1 MKRIFLVAV
10 LAVGLF
16 ACSES
21 PEPTAA
27 EVEAE
32 PEGVQDAPYEVIG
45 DDLQD
50 LKNAFN
56 ANEGRVR
63 LLFLSG
69 PTCGICLRGMADL
82 NDEFLAERQ
91 NDDRL
96 VTFVV
101 HVPTMGAKERH
112 VIETIPLLQGPRIH
126 HYWEDSGIIGQHFSE
141 TMDVSMYVWD
151 FWAIYGPDARWD
163 GTLPPKPSYYEH
175 QLGGSGGFPQELRL
189 DAKRFAQKTMTMLE
203 SVDASRFTNQLMP
216 SQKTSGRNADG
227 TEITVVG
234 QPRNVAVAQHIRG
247 RGGYANL
254 KRVQSVIS
262 TGRIETDFQAFELTV
277 STSRP
282 NVIQRDLV
290 LIDASSTDESGETSS
305 AATVAANRRLLSAL
319 EVTLLDVFEF
329 DGLFVEWP
337 GKGHEVE
344 MLGMLKIGDILT
356 WKLALQQSGGP
367 AWKLY
372 VDSHS
377 GDLVRMELLDEGDV
391 ALSIAQSDF
400 RERSGIRFP
409 YRIEYRGVDG
419 AVIATEIIDS
429 IILEVDLFEIDDA
442 NVSH

>member
-1 MKRIFLVAV
+1 LKSIFLIAV
-10 LAVGLF
+10 LAVSLL

-21 PEPTAA
+21 PAPVPAEAA
-27 EVEAE
+27 PDAA
-32 PEGVQDAPYEVIG
+32 QDAPYEVIS
-45 DDLQD
+45 DDLQS
-50 LKNAFN
+50 LKDAFN

-96 VTFVV
+96 VSFVV

-126 HYWEDSGIIGQHFSE
+126 HYWEDSGIIGQHFSD
-141 TMDVSMYVWD
+141 TMDVAFYVWD

-163 GTLPPKPSYYEH
+163 GTLPPKPLYYEH
-175 QLGGSGGFPQELRL
+175 QLGGSGGFPQELLL
-189 DAKRFAQKTMTMLE
+189 DAKRFAQKTMAALA
-203 SVDASRFTNQLMP
+203 SVDASRFTNQAMS
-216 SQKTSGRNADG
+216 SQNQSGRNADG
-227 TEITVVG
+227 TEISVVG
-234 QPRNVAVAQHIRG
+234 QPRNVAVALHIRG

-254 KRVQSVIS
+254 KRVQSVVS

-277 STSRP
+277 SRSRP
-282 NVIQRDLV
+282 NIIQRDLL
-290 LIDASSTDESGETSS
+290 LIDASSTDEAGKTSS
-305 AATVAANRRLLSAL
+305 AVAAAQNRRLLGSL
-319 EVTLLDVFEF
+319 ETTLLDTFEF

-337 GKGHEVE
+337 AKGHAVE
-344 MLGMLKIGDILT
+344 MLGMRKIGDILT
-356 WKLALQQSGGP
+356 WKLALQQNGGP
-367 AWKLY
+367 DWYMY

-377 GDLVRMELLDEGDV
+377 GDLVRMEMFDEGDI
-391 ALSIAQSDF
+391 ALAIVQSDF
-400 RERSGIRFP
+400 RASSGIRFP
-409 YRIEYRGVDG
+409 HRIEYRAADG
-419 AVIATEIIDS
+419 AVIATEITDS

>member
-1 MKRIFLVAV
+1 MTVTL
-10 LAVGLF
+10 LG
-16 ACSES
+16 CSES
-21 PEPTAA
+21 PEPAPAEAA
-27 EVEAE
+27 VEA
-32 PEGVQDAPYEVIG
+32 VQDTPYEVIG
-45 DDLQD
+45 DDLQG

-63 LLFLSG
+63 LLFLNG

-101 HVPTMGAKERH
+101 HVPTMGAKEQH

-141 TMDVSMYVWD
+141 TMGVDMYVWD

-163 GTLPPKPSYYEH
+163 GTLPPKPLYYEH

-189 DAKRFAQKTMTMLE
+189 DAKRFARKTIEALA
-203 SVDASRFTNQLMP
+203 SVDVSRLTNRIVP
-216 SQKTSGRNADG
+216 SQKTSGSNADG
-227 TEITVVG
+227 TEISVVG

-254 KRVQSVIS
+254 KRVQSMIS
-262 TGRIETDFQAFELTV
+262 TGRIETNFQSFELSV

-282 NVIQRDLV
+282 NIIQRDLV
-290 LIDASSTDESGETSS
+290 LIDASSTDEVGETSS
-305 AATVAANRRLLSAL
+305 SVTAAQNRRLLIAL
-319 EVTLLDVFEF
+319 EATLLDIFEF

-356 WKLALQQSGGP
+356 WKLALRQSGGP
-367 AWKLY
+367 EWTLY

-377 GDLVRMELLDEGDV
+377 GDLVRMEMLDEGDV
-391 ALSIAQSDF
+391 ALTISQSNF
-400 RERSGIRFP
+400 RDSSGIRFP
-409 YRIEYRGVDG
+409 HRMEYRGADG
-419 AVIATEIIDS
+419 ALIATEIVDS

-442 NVSH
+442 SVSH

>member
-1 MKRIFLVAV
+1 MKSILLIAV
-10 LAVGLF
+10 LAVALL

-21 PEPTAA
+21 PDPAPA
-27 EVEAE
+27 DSDADA
-32 PEGVQDAPYEVIG
+32 VQDAPYEVIG
-45 DDLQD
+45 DDLQV
-50 LKNAFN
+50 LKDAFN

-63 LLFLSG
+63 LLFLNG

-101 HVPTMGAKERH
+101 HVPTMGAKEKH
-112 VIETIPLLQGPRIH
+112 VNETIPLLQGPRIH
-126 HYWEDSGIIGQHFSE
+126 HYWEDSGIIGQHFSAS
-141 TMDVSMYVWD
+141 MGVDMYVWD

-163 GTLPPKPSYYEH
+163 GTLPPKPLYYEH
-175 QLGGSGGFPQELRL
+175 QLGGSGGFPQELLL
-189 DAKRFAQKTMTMLE
+189 DAKRFARKTMTALE
-203 SVDASRFTNQLMP
+203 SVDASRFTKQDMP

-227 TEITVVG
+227 TEISVVG
-234 QPRNVAVAQHIRG
+234 QPRNVAVSQHIRG

-254 KRVQSVIS
+254 KRVQSVVY
-262 TGRIETDFQAFELTV
+262 TGRIETNFQAFELTV
-277 STSRP
+277 SLDRP
-282 NVIQRDLV
+282 NIIQRDLV
-290 LIDASSTDESGETSS
+290 LIDSSSTHGAGETSP
-305 AATVAANRRLLSAL
+305 AATAAQNRRLLSAL
-319 EVTLLDVFEF
+319 EVTLLDIFEF

-344 MLGMLKIGDILT
+344 MLGMRKIGDILT

-367 AWKLY
+367 GWNMY

-377 GDLVRMELLDEGDV
+377 GDLVRMEMLDDGDV
-391 ALSIAQSDF
+391 ALSIVQSDF
-400 RERSGIRFP
+400 RESSGIRFP
-409 YRIEYRGVDG
+409 YRIEYRGADG
-419 AVIATEIIDS
+419 AVIATETIDS

>member
-1 MKRIFLVAV
+1 MAV
-10 LAVGLF
+10 TLL

-21 PEPTAA
+21 PEPAPA
-27 EVEAE
+27 EAE
-32 PEGVQDAPYEVIG
+32 AVQDAPYEVIG
-45 DDLQD
+45 DDLQG
-50 LKNAFN
+50 LKDAFN

-101 HVPTMGAKERH
+101 HVPTMGAKEQH

-141 TMDVSMYVWD
+141 TMGVSMYVWD
-151 FWAIYGPDARWD
+151 FWAIYGPDARWE
-163 GTLPPKPSYYEH
+163 GTLPPKPWYYEH

-189 DAKRFAQKTMTMLE
+189 DAKRFARKTMAVLKT
-203 SVDASRFTNQLMP
+203 VDVSRFTNQPMP
-216 SQKTSGRNADG
+216 SQKTSGSNADG
-227 TEITVVG
+227 TEISVVG

-254 KRVQSVIS
+254 KRVQSMIS
-262 TGRIETDFQAFELTV
+262 TGRIETPFQSFELTV
-277 STSRP
+277 SKSRP

-290 LIDASSTDESGETSS
+290 LIDTSRAVESGKTSS
-305 AATVAANRRLLSAL
+305 ASKAAANRRSLSAL
-319 EVTLLDVFEF
+319 EVTLLDIFEF

-344 MLGMLKIGDILT
+344 MLGMRKIDDILT
-356 WKLALQQSGGP
+356 WKLALRQSGGP
-367 AWKLY
+367 EWTLY

-377 GDLVRMELLDEGDV
+377 GDLVRMEMLDEGEV
-391 ALSIAQSDF
+391 ALTISQSDF
-400 RERSGIRFP
+400 RDSSGIRFP
-409 YRIEYRGVDG
+409 RRIEYRGADG
-419 AVIATEIIDS
+419 VLIATEIIDS

-442 NVSH
+442 SVSH

>member
-1 MKRIFLVAV
+1 MKSIFLVAA
-10 LAVGLF
+10 LAVTLL

-21 PEPTAA
+21 PEPAPAEDEAA
-27 EVEAE
+27 QD
-32 PEGVQDAPYEVIG
+32 VQNAPYEVIS
-45 DDLQD
+45 DDLQV
-50 LKNAFN
+50 LKDAFN

-101 HVPTMGAKERH
+101 HVPTMGAKEKH

-141 TMDVSMYVWD
+141 TMDVDMYVWD
-151 FWAIYGPDARWD
+151 FWAIYGPEARWD
-163 GTLPPKPSYYEH
+163 GTLPPKPLYYEH

-189 DAKRFAQKTMTMLE
+189 DAKRFAQKTMAALE
-203 SVDASRFTNQLMP
+203 SVDISRFTNQLVP
-216 SQKTSGRNADG
+216 SQKASSDNADG
-227 TEITVVG
+227 TEITVIG

-262 TGRIETDFQAFELTV
+262 TGRFETPFQSFELTV
-277 STSRP
+277 RTSRP

-290 LIDASSTDESGETSS
+290 LIDASRAVESGESS
-305 AATVAANRRLLSAL
+305 PAATAAENRRLLSAL
-319 EVTLLDVFEF
+319 EVTLLDIFEF

-367 AWKLY
+367 EWTMY

-377 GDLVRMELLDEGDV
+377 GDLVRMEMLDEGNV
-391 ALSIAQSDF
+391 ALSISQSDF
-400 RERSGIRFP
+400 RDSSGIRFP
-409 YRIEYRGVDG
+409 RRIEYRGADG

-429 IILEVDLFEIDDA
+429 IILEADLSEIEDA